1 MNTQPESNLVKMTG
15 IILPGEKNP
24 LVENIAEELHR
35 LGLYRYERDSFG
47 IMTNDLCNSLNNYRR
62 ANSLPELGYADPV
75 TLRLLLGEDFGGD
88 ELVLLADNA
97 EGEPDELAKFEFCRR
112 MLSLSRETGAPLTV
126 LLLSSDRKPKPHA
139 SAGTMRS
146 AILAWILDNAQQ

>member
-75 TLRLLLGEDFGGD
+75 TLRLLLGEDFG
-88 ELVLLADNA
+88 A

-139 SAGTMRS
+139 SADTMRC
-146 AILAWILDNAQQ
+146 AILACMLDNAQQ

>member
-88 ELVLLADNA
+88 ELVLLA
-97 EGEPDELAKFEFCRR
+97 KFEFCRR

-139 SAGTMRS
+139 SADTMRC
-146 AILAWILDNAQQ
+146 AILAWMLDNAQQ

>member
-1 MNTQPESNLVKMTG
+1 
-15 IILPGEKNP
+15 
-24 LVENIAEELHR
+24 
-35 LGLYRYERDSFG
+35 
-47 IMTNDLCNSLNNYRR
+47 MTNDLCNSLNNYRR

-112 MLSLSRETGAPLTV
+112 MLSLSAPLTV

-139 SAGTMRS
+139 SADTMRC
-146 AILAWILDNAQQ
+146 AILAWMLDNAQQ

>member
-1 MNTQPESNLVKMTG
+1 MNMQPESNLVKMTG

-75 TLRLLLGEDFGGD
+75 TLRLLLGD

-139 SAGTMRS
+139 SADTMRC
-146 AILAWILDNAQQ
+146 AILAWMLDNAQQ

>member
-1 MNTQPESNLVKMTG
+1 MQF
-15 IILPGEKNP
+15 
-24 LVENIAEELHR
+24 A
-35 LGLYRYERDSFG
+35 
-47 IMTNDLCNSLNNYRR
+47 NNYRR

-88 ELVLLADNA
+88 ELVLIADNA

-139 SAGTMRS
+139 SGGHDAMARS
-146 AILAWILDNAQQ
+146 SRVCSICTTVTEK